1 MGAPATSALL
11 AVIRTA
17 CVVLFALLIAQIPV
31 GAESP
36 DYLVLQIAGCQST
49 IPWAVN
55 ERGDVVGNAFSC
67 AGGVQDFAFLY
78 REGVYSAIDVPGAGI
93 TIPTDINDRGMVV
106 GYFRTLTGE
115 LGAFTFWRGEYQTLS
130 VPGVDIVPQGIN
142 NRGDITGWVP
152 PTSQSYHGFLLTKD
166 GVFTI
171 LAGAEDLE
179 GLQAWKI
186 NSSGL
191 IVGSAFSPSRG
202 PVSFLYRRGESSV
215 ADLPGMFLAVND
227 RGDVA
232 AEIPGSGFAVYRQ
245 GARLE
250 LNHPEASYTIF
261 DLSNRWAVGALAGGS
276 GYLLR
281 LP

>member
-1 MGAPATSALL
+1 MGTPAASALL
-11 AVIRTA
+11 AVIRPA
-17 CVVLFALLIAQIPV
+17 CVVLFALLIARVPV
-31 GAESP
+31 DAQTR
-36 DYLVLQIAGCQST
+36 DYVVLQVPGCQYT

-55 ERGDVVGNAFSC
+55 DRGDVVGNAMSC
-67 AGGVQDFAFLY
+67 AGGVPDFAFLY
-78 REGVYSAIDVPGAGI
+78 REGVYAAIDVPGAVF
-93 TIPTDINDRGMVV
+93 TTPTDINDRGMVV
-106 GYFRTLTGE
+106 GYFRTPTGE
-115 LGAFTFWRGEYQTLS
+115 GGAFSLWRGEYQSLT
-130 VPGVDIVPQGIN
+130 VPGVHLIPQGIN

-152 PTSQSYHGFLLTKD
+152 TPEAYQAFLLTKD

-171 LAGAEDLE
+171 LQGEGDLE
-179 GLQAWKI
+179 GLQAWEI

-202 PVSFLYRRGESSV
+202 LVSFLYRRGESSI
-215 ADLPGMFLAVND
+215 ADLPGIFYAVND

-245 GARLE
+245 GAPLE
-250 LNHPEASYTIF
+250 LNHPETSYTIF
-261 DLSNRWAVGALAGGS
+261 DLSNRWAVGALGGGES

>member
-1 MGAPATSALL
+1 MGTPATSALL
-11 AVIRTA
+11 AVIRPA
-17 CVVLFALLIAQIPV
+17 CVVLFALLIARIPLD
-31 GAESP
+31 AQSP
-36 DYLVLQIAGCQST
+36 DYVVLQVAGCQST

-55 ERGDVVGNAFSC
+55 ERADVVGNALSC

-78 REGVYSAIDVPGAGI
+78 RDGVYSAIDVPGAAM

-106 GYFRTLTGE
+106 GYFRTMTGE
-115 LGAFTFWRGEYQTLS
+115 LGAFTLWRGEYQTLT
-130 VPGVDIVPQGIN
+130 VPGVDLVPQGIN

-152 PTSQSYHGFLLTKD
+152 PTSESYHAFLLTKD
-166 GVFTI
+166 GGFTI
-171 LAGAEDLE
+171 LAAPDNLE

-191 IVGSAFSPSRG
+191 IVGSAFSPTRG
-202 PVSFLYRRGESSV
+202 PVSFLYRHGESRI

-245 GARLE
+245 GLRLE
-250 LNHPEASYTIF
+250 LKHPETSYTIF
-261 DLSNRWAVGALAGGS
+261 DLSNRWVVGALAGGS

>member
-1 MGAPATSALL
+1 MGTPSTSALPAL
-11 AVIRTA
+11 VRPVCVIF
-17 CVVLFALLIAQIPV
+17 LALLVGRVPVDAQ
-31 GAESP
+31 SR
-36 DYLVLQIAGCQST
+36 DYAVLQVAGCQST

-55 ERGDVVGNAFSC
+55 DRGDVVGNAMSC

-78 REGVYSAIDVPGAGI
+78 RDGVYSAIDVPGAVI
-93 TIPTDINDRGMVV
+93 TIPTDINDRGVVV
-106 GYFRTLTGE
+106 GYFRSPTGE
-115 LGAFTFWRGEYQTLS
+115 LGAFTLWRGEYKSLG
-130 VPGVDIVPQGIN
+130 VPGVDLVPQGIN

-152 PTSQSYHGFLLTKD
+152 TAGPYQAFLFTRD
-166 GVFTI
+166 GDFTI
-171 LAGAEDLE
+171 LTGEGDLV

-191 IVGSAFSPSRG
+191 IVGSAFSPTRG

-215 ADLPGMFLAVND
+215 ADLPGIFYAVND

-232 AEIPGSGFAVYRQ
+232 AEIPGSNHVVYRR
-245 GARLE
+245 GAPLE

-261 DLSNRWAVGALAGGS
+261 DLSNRWAVGALAGGP

>member
-1 MGAPATSALL
+1 MGTKPTSTLL
-11 AVIRTA
+11 ALIRPA
-17 CVVLFALLIAQIPV
+17 CVVVFTLLIARVPV
-31 GAESP
+31 HAQSH
-36 DYLVLQIAGCQST
+36 DYVVLQIAGCQST

-55 ERGDVVGNAFSC
+55 DRGDVVGNALSC
-67 AGGVQDFAFLY
+67 GGSVQDFAFLY
-78 REGVYSAIDVPGAGI
+78 REGVYSAIDVPGAVL

-106 GYFRTLTGE
+106 GYFRTPTGE
-115 LGAFTFWRGEYQTLS
+115 LGAFTLWRGEYQSLT
-130 VPGVDIVPQGIN
+130 VPGVELVPQGIN

-152 PTSQSYHGFLLTKD
+152 TPEAYQAFLLTKD

-171 LAGAEDLE
+171 LTGEGDLE

-191 IVGSAFSPSRG
+191 IVGSAFSPTRG
-202 PVSFLYRRGESSV
+202 PVSFLYRRGESSI
-215 ADLPGMFLAVND
+215 ADLPGIFYAVND

-232 AEIPGSGFAVYRQ
+232 AEIPGSGFAVYRH
-245 GARLE
+245 GAPLE
-250 LNHPEASYTIF
+250 LNHPETSYTIF